1 MSSDAEGYLDVL
13 GIFLPSHSKDRLY
26 VSSANV
32 PLVYDLGM
40 ELFRDILFYPLKIQ
54 LSSQLLLMVQ
64 QVKSGEAIDRLLM
77 KKVVSMMLALDA
89 QRDRIE
95 GRTVYHL
102 DFEPDYLSTSRTFY
116 SLKRCVLISN

>member
-1 MSSDAEGYLDVL
+1 VSLDAQGYPHVL
-13 GIFLPSHSKDRLY
+13 GMQSFLSQDRLY

-54 LSSQLLLMVQ
+54 LSSQLLLMIQ
-64 QVKSGEAIDRLLM
+64 QERSGEAIDRLLM
-77 KKVVSMMLALDA
+77 KRVVSMMLALDA

-95 GRTVYHL
+95 GRKVYHL

-116 SLKRCVLISN
+116 SLEGISLTKE